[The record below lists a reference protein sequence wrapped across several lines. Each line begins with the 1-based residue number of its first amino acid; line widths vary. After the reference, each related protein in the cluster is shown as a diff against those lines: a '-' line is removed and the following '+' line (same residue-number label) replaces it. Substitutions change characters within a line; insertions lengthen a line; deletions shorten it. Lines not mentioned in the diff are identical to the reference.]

1 MKRVMVCLSVLL
13 SVVACDHAQ
22 QHSISDS
29 AVESLP
35 SPALDGSGEAH
46 LAVGRDGSVV
56 MSWLEPDGNG
66 HALKFSTLHERTW
79 QPPRT
84 VARGDSWFVN
94 WADFPSVEPI
104 SESVWAAHW
113 LDKQPGGR
121 YAYNVAMSISEDAG
135 ATWSAPFTPHTDGT
149 ATEHGFV
156 SLYRMDDG
164 IGALWL
170 DGRNMAEDLPQ
181 QVDPVGQKMEGMTL
195 RSATIS
201 ADRTIESSH
210 LVDDL
215 TCDCCQTDVAVGP
228 QGPIAVYRNRSND
241 EIRDVYV
248 ARSVDGAWQAA
259 QRVAND
265 GWQIAG
271 CPVNGPAI
279 AIQGN
284 TVVVAWFTGANDK
297 SAVRVS
303 RSDDAGNSFS
313 LPIDI
318 DNSRPLGR
326 VDIALLENGDSVV
339 SWLRKNSDGTGEI
352 SIRKI
357 SAEGIVGPP
366 RIVAETSANRMSGFP
381 QMVRS
386 GDYLF
391 FAWTDESDQQSRI
404 LTARL
409 SVNVLFGSS
418 G

>member
-1 MKRVMVCLSVLL
+1 MVCLSVLL
-13 SVVACDHAQ
+13 SVVACDNAQ
-22 QHSISDS
+22 QHSISES

-104 SESVWAAHW
+104 SETVWAAHW

-121 YAYNVAMSISEDAG
+121 YAYNVTMSISEDAG

-156 SLYRMDDG
+156 SLYRLDDG

-170 DGRNMAEDLPQ
+170 DGRNMAEDIPNEGG
-181 QVDPVGQKMEGMTL
+181 VVERKMEGMTL
-195 RSATIS
+195 RSASISTGGTIKKS
-201 ADRTIESSH
+201 D
-210 LVDDL
+210 LVDEL

-228 QGPIAVYRNRSND
+228 QGPIAVYRNRSSD

-248 ARSVDGAWQAA
+248 ARSIDGAWQTA

-284 TVVVAWFTGANDK
+284 TVVVAWFTGANNE
-297 SAVRVS
+297 SVVRMS
-303 RSDDAGNSFS
+303 RSEDTAKSFS

-318 DNSRPLGR
+318 DSSRPLGR

-357 SAEGIVGPP
+357 SAEGIVGPA
-366 RIVAETSANRMSGFP
+366 RIVAETSASSMSGFP
-381 QMVRS
+381 QMVLS
-386 GDYLF
+386 GEYLF
-391 FAWTDESDQQSRI
+391 FAWTDTSDQQSRI

-409 SVNVLFGSS
+409 AVNVLFGSS

>member
-1 MKRVMVCLSVLL
+1 MVCLSVLL
-13 SVVACDHAQ
+13 SVVACDNAQ
-22 QHSISDS
+22 QHSISES

-84 VARGDSWFVN
+84 VARSDSWFVN

-104 SESVWAAHW
+104 SETVWAAHW

-121 YAYNVAMSISEDAG
+121 YAYNVTMSISEDAG

-156 SLYRMDDG
+156 SLYRLDDG

-170 DGRNMAEDLPQ
+170 DGRNMAEDIPNEGG
-181 QVDPVGQKMEGMTL
+181 VVERKMEGMTL
-195 RSATIS
+195 RSASISTGGTIKKS
-201 ADRTIESSH
+201 D
-210 LVDDL
+210 LVDEL

-228 QGPIAVYRNRSND
+228 QGPIAVYRNRSSD

-248 ARSVDGAWQAA
+248 ARSIDGAWQAA

-284 TVVVAWFTGANDK
+284 TVVVAWFTGANNE
-297 SAVRVS
+297 SVVRMS
-303 RSDDAGNSFS
+303 RSEDTAKSFS
-313 LPIDI
+313 FPIDI
-318 DNSRPLGR
+318 DSSRPLGR

-357 SAEGIVGPP
+357 SAEGIVGPA
-366 RIVAETSANRMSGFP
+366 RIVAETSASSMSGFP
-381 QMVRS
+381 QMVLS
-386 GDYLF
+386 GEYLF
-391 FAWTDESDQQSRI
+391 FAWTDTSDQQSRI

-409 SVNVLFGSS
+409 AVNVLFGSS